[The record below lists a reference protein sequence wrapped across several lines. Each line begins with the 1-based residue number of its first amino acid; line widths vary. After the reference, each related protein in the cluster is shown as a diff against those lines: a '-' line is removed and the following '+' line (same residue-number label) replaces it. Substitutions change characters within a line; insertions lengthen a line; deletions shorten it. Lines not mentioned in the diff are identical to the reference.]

1 MKLSEKEYIVLF
13 SLIKFYPRP
22 QNEKL
27 IDFYGNELFSK
38 IAEYFKSELEL
49 FVNKKIALDRIYNSL
64 NNASQTYAIFRQM
77 EGNGNINAVSENDK
91 SKMFM
96 AFNESFISALIINF
110 SKLREVLNFKKNVII
125 NDEELFNKFSYLNE
139 LNNRIGSAKVTDLRN
154 GWFAHAYEKERD
166 GIVYRDKDIKKNVI
180 NVLRALC
187 DEKHRIEFDSS
198 SDRLNFFCEKY
209 LFEGYT
215 TYNIQSII
223 SDLVNNTK
231 VSLANVSTKAKELP
245 HELHKFSMLIRDVK
259 LFGVES
265 FFIVEDSEI
274 EKWSENPSAYFKSE
288 LKGLNKLMGFS

>member
-1 MKLSEKEYIVLF
+1 MKLNDQEYIILF
-13 SLIKFYPRP
+13 SMIKFYSRP

-27 IDFYGNELFSK
+27 IDFYGNEVFSK
-38 IAEYFKSELEL
+38 VAEYFKSELEF

-77 EGNGNINAVSENDK
+77 EGNGNINALSENDK

-110 SKLREVLNFKKNVII
+110 TKLREVLNFKKNVII
-125 NDEELFNKFSYLNE
+125 NDEELFNNFTYLNE
-139 LNNRIGSAKVTDLRN
+139 LNNRIGNAKVTDLRN

-166 GIVYRDKDIKKNVI
+166 GIVYRDKDIKKNII
-180 NVLRALC
+180 NVLRELC

-198 SDRLNFFCEKY
+198 SDRLNFFCEKC

-231 VSLANVSTKAKELP
+231 ISLANVSTKAKELP
-245 HELHKFSMLIRDVK
+245 RELYNFSMAVRDIK
-259 LFGVES
+259 LFGIES
-265 FFIVEDSEI
+265 FFIVEDYELD
-274 EKWSENPSAYFKSE
+274 KWSKNPSAYFKAE
-288 LKGLNKLMGFS
+288 LEGLKIN